1 MQCNKRNDNA
11 IQFPRTV
18 LLRAYNMFFL
28 IVLVFSKNL
37 FTTIVYKYGIIIYV
51 PRRLKT
57 YCQTFD
63 TKLSNFKLPSM

>member
-37 FTTIVYKYGIIIYV
+37 FTTIVYKLYMS
-51 PRRLKT
+51 
-57 YCQTFD
+57 QED
-63 TKLSNFKLPSM
+63 